1 MDFSPD
7 AAIKLSWE
15 SKERCPGQTRKK
27 QYRPRATSST
37 SCASESQKN
46 SETCSATSDEEEQ
59 EGTQDLY

>member
-37 SCASESQKN
+37 SCASESQKD

-59 EGTQDLY
+59 GGTQDLH